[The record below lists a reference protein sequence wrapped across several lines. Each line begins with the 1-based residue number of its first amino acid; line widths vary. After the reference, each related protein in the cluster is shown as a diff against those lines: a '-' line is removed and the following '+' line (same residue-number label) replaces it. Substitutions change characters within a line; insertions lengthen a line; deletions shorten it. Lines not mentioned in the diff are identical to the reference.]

1 MSRGFGM
8 NCLEFVSNSRPLES
22 FSVFRKAILSETGLI
37 MAKSES
43 ENPYSKTVALPQT
56 NFPMKADLASREPKQ
71 IQEWKANKTFA
82 KMKEIRKGRP
92 SFVLHD
98 GPPYANGNFHVGHSL
113 NKILKDLIIKSK
125 SMAGFYTDMI
135 PGWDCHGLPI
145 EVQVL
150 KNLGKEARNTSPT
163 ELRKKCRD
171 YASEFVTKQGDDL
184 SRFLCFWE
192 EDNKY
197 LTMAPQFEAKIVEV
211 FGKLFEKGYVYKGKK
226 PVYWCI
232 DLATAHA
239 EAEIEYQNHTSPSI
253 YVKFPIK
260 GMENSSCLIWTTTP
274 WTLPANLAI
283 CFNENLDYALYKSE
297 EHGNLILA
305 VGLAESVSQKTG
317 VSLSKV
323 KDLTTNDLKAMM
335 FRHPFL
341 EQDSIPLFG
350 AHVTLEAGTG
360 CVHTAPGH
368 GTDDYR
374 VGTAAGL
381 PAFSP
386 VDDYGRYTDEFPLMK
401 GIKIWDANPKIVDL
415 LREKN
420 ALLHYSEFQHSYPH
434 SWRSKKP
441 LIFRA
446 TPQWFFSIDHEGLRE
461 KSLKAIDKVEWIPDW
476 GISRIRSMV
485 ESRPDWCLSR
495 QRNWGVPIP
504 SFTCKACG
512 NTHLTSD
519 TINHFIEIVKQEG
532 IEVWYERQAHE
543 LLPKDTKCSSCGSFD
558 LKQDKDIL
566 DVWFDSGV
574 SSFAVFG
581 DSMDKE
587 PADLYLEGSDQHRG
601 WFQSSLWPSMAIRG
615 VPPYRSVLTHG
626 YVLDEKGHAM
636 SKSLG
641 NVINPTTDIINQYGA
656 DILRL
661 WVSTQDFRDDVKVGK
676 DSIKIVSETYRK
688 LRNTFRYLLGNTSLS
703 ALDLIPNITELDEV
717 DAFFLS
723 RLAVLNEEIQKHYAQ
738 YQFHQ
743 VYQKLLLFCT
753 VDLSQDYFEIIR
765 DRMYCESR
773 SSKSRQSSEYSLA
786 KILETLSILIAPI
799 LSFTAEEIWK
809 EFGFKDSVFLKDFPD
824 LKQYKNEKLETKLNI
839 VFETKESVQKA
850 LEEARKKGH
859 IGKSLEAKIHLS
871 PNDSNTNPLAN
882 FTSEQLELFF
892 VVSQVDLETKPSVED
907 LSSISSGS
915 YAIQVLKPVEPECPR
930 CWRHTREIQAEGE
943 LCLRC
948 EEAIA

>member
-1 MSRGFGM
+1 
-8 NCLEFVSNSRPLES
+8 
-22 FSVFRKAILSETGLI
+22 
-37 MAKSES
+37 MAKAES
-43 ENPYSKTVALPQT
+43 ENPYSKTVALPET
-56 NFPMKADLASREPKQ
+56 NFPMKADLSKREVKQ
-71 IQEWKANKTFA
+71 IQDWKTNKTFA
-82 KMKEIRKGRP
+82 KMKEIRKGRA

-98 GPPYANGNFHVGHSL
+98 GPPYANGNFHTGHAL
-113 NKILKDLIIKSK
+113 NKILKDLILKSK
-125 SMAGFYTDMI
+125 TMSGLYADMI

-163 ELRKKCRD
+163 ELRKKCRE
-171 YASEFVTKQGDDL
+171 YANEYIAKQGEDL
-184 SRFLCFWE
+184 TRFLCFWE

-197 LTMAPQFEAKIVEV
+197 LTMAPEFEAKIVEV
-211 FGKLFEKGYVYKGKK
+211 FGKLFEQGYIYKGKK

-253 YVKFPIK
+253 YVKFPVEGK
-260 GMENSSCLIWTTTP
+260 TNESVLIWTTTP

-283 CFNENLDYALYKSE
+283 CFNPELEYAVFQSDS
-297 EHGNLILA
+297 HGKLILA
-305 VGLAESVSQKTG
+305 TGLAEAVSQKTG
-317 VSLSKV
+317 LSLQKETVLSKD
-323 KDLTTNDLKAMM
+323 DLAKMV

-341 EQDSIPLFG
+341 DQKSIPLFG
-350 AHVTLEAGTG
+350 PHVTLDAGTG

-381 PAFSP
+381 PPFSP

-401 GIKIWDANPKIVDL
+401 GIKIWDANPKIVEIL
-415 LREKN
+415 KEKN
-420 ALLHYSEFQHSYPH
+420 ALVHYSEFVHSYPH

-446 TPQWFFSIDHEGLRE
+446 TPQWFFSIDHANLRE
-461 KSLKAIDKVEWIPDW
+461 DSLKAIDKVNWIPDW
-476 GISRIRSMV
+476 GITRIRSMV

-504 SFTCKACG
+504 SYTCTSC
-512 NTHLTSD
+512 NHTHLTKES
-519 TINHFIEIVKQEG
+519 ISHFIEIVKREG
-532 IEVWYERQAHE
+532 IEVWYEKSAKE
-543 LLPKDTKCSSCGSFD
+543 LLPSGTKCSQCGSEE

-581 DSMDKE
+581 DSIGKE

-601 WFQSSLWPSMAIRG
+601 WFQSSLWPSMAIRK
-615 VPPYRSVLTHG
+615 VPPYKNVLTHG

-641 NVINPTTDIINQYGA
+641 NVINPTTDIINIYGA

-676 DSIKIVSETYRK
+676 DSIKIVADNYRK
-688 LRNTFRYLLGNTSLS
+688 IRNTFRYLLGNSKKEALS
-703 ALDLIPNITELDEV
+703 YFSNVNELERV
-717 DAFFLS
+717 DAFYLS
-723 RLAVLNEEIQKHYAQ
+723 KLYQLVEDLKKHYSQ

-765 DRMYCESR
+765 DRMYCER
-773 SSKSRQSSEYSLA
+773 RDSKLRKSSEFALA
-786 KILETLSILIAPI
+786 KILETLTILSAPI
-799 LSFTAEEIWK
+799 LSFTAEEVWQ
-809 EFGFKDSVFLKDFPD
+809 EFGNQDSVFFHDFPTLQEYQNLD
-824 LKQYKNEKLETKLNI
+824 LEKDLAPI
-839 VFETKESVQKA
+839 FEAKESVQKA
-850 LEEARKKGH
+850 LEEARKKGLL
-859 IGKSLEAKIHLS
+859 GKSLEAKVQIE
-871 PNDSNTNPLAN
+871 TK
-882 FTSEQLELFF
+882 SEDFRSLESFSEEDLELFF
-892 VVSQVDLETKPSVED
+892 VVSQVELGSKTEGEA
-907 LSSISSGS
+907 LSELGTDKVKIR
-915 YAIQVLKPVEPECPR
+915 VLKPKQAECPR
-930 CWRHTREIQAEGE
+930 CWRHTRDIQKEGD
-943 LCLRC
+943 LCKRC
-948 EEAIA
+948 EEAIR